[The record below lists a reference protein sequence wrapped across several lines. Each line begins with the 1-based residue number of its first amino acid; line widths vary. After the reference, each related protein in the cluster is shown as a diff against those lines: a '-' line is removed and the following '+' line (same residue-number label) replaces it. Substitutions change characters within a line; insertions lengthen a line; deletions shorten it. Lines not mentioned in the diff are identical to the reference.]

1 MIKVWDFPTRVF
13 HWLLVIAMAVC
24 VYTSYNFSGYYDL
37 GFIGSY
43 SAMALHQYAGTVI
56 LSLLIFR
63 IIWGLFGA
71 KTARFSDFIK
81 GPSAIIR
88 YLKRSETAT
97 EGHNPLGAVMVLA
110 LILVLL
116 IQVITG
122 LFLEDNTYM
131 FKSAPL
137 AGTIEGD
144 LPGIMK
150 SIHGNGRAVLL
161 WLVGLH
167 VAAAFAYL
175 FVKRKNLIRTMIT
188 GKRSNND
195 AHTAEAKSITHDRP
209 LTGMIVMLCIIISTF
224 YLLF

>member
-24 VYTSYNFSGYYDL
+24 VYTSYNFSSSYQL
-37 GFIGSY
+37 GILGSY
-43 SAMALHQYAGTVI
+43 YAMELHQYAGTVI

-63 IIWGLFGA
+63 ILWGFFGA
-71 KTARFSDFIK
+71 KTARFTDFVK
-81 GPSAIIR
+81 GPSAMIG
-88 YLKRSETAT
+88 YVKRSETKT
-97 EGHNPLGAVMVLA
+97 EGHNPIGAIMVII
-110 LILVLL
+110 LIIMLLV
-116 IQVITG
+116 QVVSG
-122 LFLEDNTYM
+122 LFLEDNTYT
-131 FKSAPL
+131 FKAAPL
-137 AGTIEGD
+137 AGSISKELFNT
-144 LPGIMK
+144 MK
-150 SIHGNGRAVLL
+150 FIHGNGRNVLL
-161 WLVGLH
+161 VLVGLH